1 MTTTRKKVPLW
12 LRFVIF
18 NIAMFVF
25 FGFKGL
31 LKFDRPSIIGA
42 VVAFSLMNL
51 VAWISSRHYKE
62 WK

>member
-12 LRFVIF
+12 LRFIIF
-18 NIAMFVF
+18 NFITLVF
-25 FGFKGL
+25 CVFTGR